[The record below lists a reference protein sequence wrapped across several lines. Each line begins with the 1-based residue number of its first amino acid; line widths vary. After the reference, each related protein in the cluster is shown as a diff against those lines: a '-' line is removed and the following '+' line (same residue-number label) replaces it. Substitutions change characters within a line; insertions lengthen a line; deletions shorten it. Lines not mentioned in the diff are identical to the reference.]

1 MQETGNENL
10 FWHKIVFYIWS
21 WTVFPANRRMNLGLF
36 TMDLHRMA
44 QEGHL
49 SNLAKNEIREGNCI
63 LSACDS
69 VYRENFVSPRETVRL
84 N

>member
-1 MQETGNENL
+1 MKTL
-10 FWHKIVFYIWS
+10 AHVFYIWL

-36 TMDLHRMA
+36 TNLMDWFA
-44 QEGHL
+44 QNWHKKV
-49 SNLAKNEIREGNCI
+49 SPTAKTEIVEGNYI

-69 VYRENFVSPRETVRL
+69 VYREIFVFRREIVRL